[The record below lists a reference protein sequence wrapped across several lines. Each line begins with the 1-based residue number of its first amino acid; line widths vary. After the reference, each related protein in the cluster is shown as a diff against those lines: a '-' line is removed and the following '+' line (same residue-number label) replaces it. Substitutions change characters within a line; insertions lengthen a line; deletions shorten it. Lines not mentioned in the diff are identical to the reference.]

1 MSRNWR
7 KRKRYNSGRPED
19 LVFLLLVTLV
29 LSIIYPPIRQ
39 VVISFWYIYAFAIL
53 GIGIIVAIKIYHQYQ
68 LSKAGIYEVDKMSG
82 TDFEMFLVSLFSK
95 LGYKAQ
101 HTGKTGDL
109 GSDLVIEMGG
119 VKIAV
124 QAKRYTGNVGP
135 DAVREVNTVMRPR
148 NCTLGMVVTNRYY
161 TNEAKYLAKQ
171 NNIALWDRNDL
182 VSNILKSQKAG
193 EVTSLEEIP
202 LCPKCNSAMITRS
215 GKYGH
220 FWGCSRFPSCK
231 GTRNI

>member
-1 MSRNWR
+1 MSRSWR
-7 KRKRYNSGRPED
+7 KHKRYNSGRPED
-19 LVFLLLVTLV
+19 LIFLLLVTLV

-39 VVISFWYIYAFAIL
+39 VIISFWYIYTFGIL

-101 HTGKTGDL
+101 HTGETGDL
-109 GSDLVIEMGG
+109 GSDLIIEMGG

-148 NCTLGMVVTNRYY
+148 NCTLGMVVTNSYY
-161 TNEAKYLAKQ
+161 TDEAKYLAKQ

-182 VSNILKSQKAG
+182 VSNILKSQKTG

-202 LCPKCNSAMITRS
+202 LCPKCNSAMIARS

-220 FWGCSRFPSCK
+220 FWGCPHFPSCK